1 MAIEITVPRLGWSMD
16 EGIFVGWLKGE
27 GDAVEEGDLLFEL
40 EGDKAKQEVE
50 SFDNGIL
57 RLPPDAPEPG
67 DPVQVGQCL
76 GFLCG
81 NDEPTPR
88 RCSPDPNASDEPQP
102 PEPPTQTAPESS
114 STSGPNRT
122 APPSSRDKIRI
133 PVSPRAAA
141 RAVELGVD
149 LNAVQGTGRDGRIRE
164 RDVLASA
171 EGRLLPKPQ
180 PASPTRRQIAAR
192 MLEGAH
198 EGAPVTLITKADAT
212 ELVRIRQ
219 EGKASGIPML
229 PSLTAMFIRLVAK
242 ALESHRDLLSQWA
255 KEGIRQVEEIH
266 LATAVDTPEGLLA
279 PVLRDSNTL
288 PLDALSTVLQDLI
301 ERARSGDL
309 APRELHGGTFTVTN
323 LGAYPVDG
331 FTPILNP
338 PQSAILG
345 IGRIQSAPAARDGAL
360 VIREE
365 VTLSLTFDHRVH
377 DGAKASQFLATLTGL
392 IDQPRVALD
401 SERTEALS

>member
-1 MAIEITVPRLGWSMD
+1 
-16 EGIFVGWLKGE
+16 
-27 GDAVEEGDLLFEL
+27 
-40 EGDKAKQEVE
+40 
-50 SFDNGIL
+50 
-57 RLPPDAPEPG
+57 
-67 DPVQVGQCL
+67 
-76 GFLCG
+76 
-81 NDEPTPR
+81 
-88 RCSPDPNASDEPQP
+88 
-102 PEPPTQTAPESS
+102 
-114 STSGPNRT
+114 
-122 APPSSRDKIRI
+122 
-133 PVSPRAAA
+133 
-141 RAVELGVD
+141 
-149 LNAVQGTGRDGRIRE
+149 
-164 RDVLASA
+164 
-171 EGRLLPKPQ
+171 
-180 PASPTRRQIAAR
+180 
-192 MLEGAH
+192 
-198 EGAPVTLITKADAT
+198 
-212 ELVRIRQ
+212 
-219 EGKASGIPML
+219 ML